1 MRPTVEAAST
11 EDRERVWDSTAW
23 EILCSLRVTSFF
35 HKPLGN
41 YVLHNCLTQLCLAQI
56 KCTELWQHDSRPI
69 LPRTRQLVQF
79 EEPIHRRGRCHRR
92 SARCHG
98 LGGGGIF

>member
-41 YVLHNCLTQLCLAQI
+41 LCLTQLSYTIMPCANQM
-56 KCTELWQHDSRPI
+56 H
-69 LPRTRQLVQF
+69 
-79 EEPIHRRGRCHRR
+79 
-92 SARCHG
+92 
-98 LGGGGIF
+98 